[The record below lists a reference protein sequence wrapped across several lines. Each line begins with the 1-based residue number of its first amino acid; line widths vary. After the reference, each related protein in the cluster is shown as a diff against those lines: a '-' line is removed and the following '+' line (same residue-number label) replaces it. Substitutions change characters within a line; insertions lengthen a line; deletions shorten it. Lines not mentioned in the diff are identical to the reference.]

1 MTHPVKISA
10 ILTVRPGK
18 AGELEAMLATLAGHS
33 RAEPGNLR
41 WDIWHEP
48 SDPPRFLLDELYR
61 DQAAADA
68 HRRSP
73 HFQAYAERIGDL
85 ADRLAITAHPVDVAA

>member
-1 MTHPVKISA
+1 MTHSVKISA
-10 ILTVRPGK
+10 ILTAHSGK
-18 AGELEAMLATLAGHS
+18 AGELEAMLGVLAGHS

-41 WDIWHEP
+41 WDIWREP

-68 HRRSP
+68 HHRTP
-73 HFQAYAERIGDL
+73 HFQAYVDGIEEL
-85 ADRLAITAHPVDVAA
+85 ADRLAITAHPVDVVA

>member
-1 MTHPVKISA
+1 MTHPVKIAA
-10 ILTVRPGK
+10 ILTVRAGK
-18 AGELEAMLATLAGHS
+18 TQELEAMLATLATHS

-48 SDPPRFLLDELYR
+48 SDPPRFLLDELYC
-61 DQAAADA
+61 DQSAADA

-85 ADRLAITAHPVDVAA
+85 ADRLAITARPANVAP